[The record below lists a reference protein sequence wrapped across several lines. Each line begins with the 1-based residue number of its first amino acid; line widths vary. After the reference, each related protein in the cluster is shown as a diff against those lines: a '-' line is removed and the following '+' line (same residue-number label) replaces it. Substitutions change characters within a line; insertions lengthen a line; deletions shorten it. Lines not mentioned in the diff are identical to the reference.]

1 MEKIFSYINDWTDLI
16 PIIVMGFMAH
26 KQAMK
31 KLDDVIESNHEIKE
45 TVAVHN
51 TKLDNGENRMNKLEV
66 EVNTVRE
73 RVHDLKQV
81 VHVIKGRQLTHEHVE
96 LIIKAEMKDS

>member
-16 PIIVMGFMAH
+16 PILIMGFMAH

-31 KLDDVIESNHEIKE
+31 KLDAVIESNHEIKE

-51 TKLDNGENRMNKLEV
+51 TKLDNGEEKMQKLEV
-66 EVNTVRE
+66 GLETVRD
-73 RVHDLKQV
+73 RVHSIAQE
-81 VHVIKGRQLTHEHVE
+81 VHVLKGRQLTHKQVE
-96 LIIKAEMKDS
+96 LLIETKAK